1 MRQNHQLEKEL
12 VAFVGRDEPQPFIET
27 ARVKTAFIRGQ
38 LDKLAAA
45 LPALRDCPLY
55 QVPAQTDAPV
65 IRGDANGFYLP
76 TPRAYSCEPRNE
88 GKL

>member
-1 MRQNHQLEKEL
+1 MRQNHELEKEF
-12 VAFVGRDEPQPFIET
+12 VAFMSRDGAQPFIET

-55 QVPAQTDAPV
+55 KIPAQTGAPV

-76 TPRAYSCEPRNE
+76 TPRA
-88 GKL
+88 